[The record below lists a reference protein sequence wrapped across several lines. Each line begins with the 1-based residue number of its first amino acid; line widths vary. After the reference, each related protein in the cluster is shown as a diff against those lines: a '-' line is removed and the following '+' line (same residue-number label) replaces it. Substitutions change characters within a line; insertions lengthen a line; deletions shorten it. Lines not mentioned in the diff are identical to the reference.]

1 MGVGDFV
8 IRTGLRAEY
17 DDFTKDVNIA
27 PRFTTSWDL
36 FGNGGSVITV
46 GANRYYGRNI
56 LTYALYKA
64 QNGGMENIYD
74 YASDDSP
81 AADGWFAANDFDG
94 LERLK
99 TSFSDEF
106 SIGLT
111 QRLGDWSASAA
122 TCTATATTRCARARG
137 PRAAATTRALCAS
150 STTAASPSTIP

>member
-1 MGVGDFV
+1 MRFSLFLG
-8 IRTGLRAEY
+8 
-17 DDFTKDVNIA
+17 KDVNIA

-99 TSFSDEF
+99 TPFSQIRQEPSPLMTWTTHPMPRQ
-106 SIGLT
+106 SILAD
-111 QRLGDWSASAA
+111 R
-122 TCTATATTRCARARG
+122 
-137 PRAAATTRALCAS
+137 
-150 STTAASPSTIP
+150 

>member
-1 MGVGDFV
+1 MQAKSPCFQGAFQDFELCLTDLV
-8 IRTGLRAEY
+8 RFSLFLG
-17 DDFTKDVNIA
+17 KDVNIA

-99 TSFSDEF
+99 TPFSQIRQEPSPLMTWTTHPMPRQ
-106 SIGLT
+106 SILAD
-111 QRLGDWSASAA
+111 R
-122 TCTATATTRCARARG
+122 
-137 PRAAATTRALCAS
+137 
-150 STTAASPSTIP
+150 